1 MCTCIGGMI
10 NVQEDLSRFS
20 WYKVSMSREEAES
33 KVRDYREVR
42 LLARLSLFKLR
53 HAYSRK
59 NGSPITRPVCFFYT
73 DSVVACSALK

>member
-1 MCTCIGGMI
+1 MCACIGGMI

-33 KVRDYREVR
+33 KVRDYRKVR

-53 HAYSRK
+53 HA
-59 NGSPITRPVCFFYT
+59 
-73 DSVVACSALK
+73 